1 MSKKGKHIFS
11 WKMIEK
17 IIFLVIWVI
26 IYFIP
31 VFRFQG
37 YGNSSDWQ
45 EVYTSWINISV
56 FLFIFLINL
65 YVLIPRYLIKK
76 LHVDYVLAIIVISS
90 LLVCGGN
97 AVSESYNKKVIT
109 AMPPMEIG
117 PGLAPMEFSED
128 MPPPEPYKQL
138 MKAEN
143 QENDLS
149 FLLNLA
155 IALLVT
161 GTGTA
166 YKVIF
171 LWITEEKR
179 RKTLED
185 NIQTPG
191 LPEEENIFVKSDYK
205 TVKIKINDILY
216 VESANEYIKIY
227 LEDGDSVTTFMRLKN
242 FETMLPQNRFMRV
255 QRSFI
260 INLSKIKAVEKNRI
274 FIDSKRFVPIG
285 EQYKEA
291 FQQFLGKNFF
301 Q

>member
-1 MSKKGKHIFS
+1 
-11 WKMIEK
+11 
-17 IIFLVIWVI
+17 
-26 IYFIP
+26 
-31 VFRFQG
+31 
-37 YGNSSDWQ
+37 
-45 EVYTSWINISV
+45 
-56 FLFIFLINL
+56 
-65 YVLIPRYLIKK
+65 
-76 LHVDYVLAIIVISS
+76 
-90 LLVCGGN
+90 
-97 AVSESYNKKVIT
+97 
-109 AMPPMEIG
+109 MEIG